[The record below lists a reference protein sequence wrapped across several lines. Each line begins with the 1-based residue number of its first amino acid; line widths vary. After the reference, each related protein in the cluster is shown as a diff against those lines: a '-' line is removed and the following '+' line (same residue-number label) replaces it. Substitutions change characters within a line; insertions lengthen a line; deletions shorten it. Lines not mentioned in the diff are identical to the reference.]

1 LGVRDAPAGRQAG
14 ARAALEEALALHRD
28 AGDTVA
34 AARTLT
40 ALSKVLRMAG
50 DPTSRDPLAEALR
63 LLEAEEPGTELVNAY
78 TELASGTGIDG
89 AFAEAIAAAE
99 RAILLATALGLP
111 EPARALGVRG
121 IARALLGE
129 AQGLSDMRRALA
141 LAVVQGLGRDAASL
155 YNNLA
160 LVVWQYEGPAAAL
173 VLCDEGIEF
182 CERRGIAGMAT
193 WIATQRLTFMAAC
206 GPQSVRSRTS
216 NSWQRTAKRQAIRL
230 SLRLAR
236 SSSLFEAD
244 VAREPTPP
252 PRNNLW
258 RSPAG
263 PAAQS

>member
-1 LGVRDAPAGRQAG
+1 MAPSPRRSLRRASNPAGKRPWASPNRLELWVCAHCPG
-14 ARAALEEALALHRD
+14 A
-28 AGDTVA
+28 
-34 AARTLT
+34 
-40 ALSKVLRMAG
+40 
-50 DPTSRDPLAEALR
+50 P
-63 LLEAEEPGTELVNAY
+63 
-78 TELASGTGIDG
+78 
-89 AFAEAIAAAE
+89 
-99 RAILLATALGLP
+99 
-111 EPARALGVRG
+111 
-121 IARALLGE
+121 GE

-173 VLCDEGIEF
+173 VLCDEASSFASG
-182 CERRGIAGMAT
+182 RGIAGMAT

-206 GPQSVRSRTS
+206 GPSERTLRTS